1 MKELSQKWEQI
12 VAKVYLLLD
21 QNRKMK
27 VELAQLNAHIVK
39 LNQEKSQ
46 LLKEKEELNQNIN
59 VLKLAK
65 GVGLSDQERTE
76 VKKQIK
82 HYINEIDDCIAKM
95 NA

>member
-1 MKELSQKWEQI
+1 MKELSQKWDQI
-12 VAKVYLLLD
+12 VSKVYLLLD
-21 QNRKMK
+21 HNRKMK
-27 VELAQLNAHIVK
+27 TELEQLKSQIVK
-39 LNQEKSQ
+39 LNLEKSE
-46 LLKEKEELNQNIN
+46 LLKEKEELNKNIN

>member
-27 VELAQLNAHIVK
+27 VELAQLNTQIVK
-39 LNQEKSQ
+39 LNQEKSE